1 MPTICC
7 ERFRMSARCFS
18 SESKPRRASSS
29 ASVKSGSSATGL
41 SATGSFTTDALRPR
55 NATARGYSAAHVR

>member
-1 MPTICC
+1 
-7 ERFRMSARCFS
+7 
-18 SESKPRRASSS
+18 
-29 ASVKSGSSATGL
+29 VKSGSSATGL